1 MTQKN
6 NLHNIQFK
14 KKIYYK
20 KIKGNI
26 DTKKELKWV
35 VLYNTTK
42 SVISKKRLNSS
53 HNIYTQ
59 YKRNMSYKYE
69 KFAPQNL
76 SKN

>member
-42 SVISKKRLNSS
+42 SVISKKG
-53 HNIYTQ
+53 
-59 YKRNMSYKYE
+59 
-69 KFAPQNL
+69 
-76 SKN
+76 